1 MTLRTTADSLRIGL
15 IGAGQLAIPLAWSL
29 ARAGYQVI
37 GAASRSQA
45 SAARLAAGI
54 ADARAYD
61 DAQRLA
67 DDADLVL
74 IAVPDDAIAA
84 VAGSLRWQARHS
96 VVHCS
101 GATEVSALASAAAAG
116 ASIGG
121 FHPMQS
127 FTNAE
132 AAMRTL
138 PGCTVGIEAEEPL
151 LGVLKAMAQ
160 ALGCHPIRLPAGA
173 RALYHASGS
182 FASSFLVGLLNDAL
196 ALWSAFGVSREDAF
210 RALLP
215 LMKGTVA
222 AIEANGPVRSL
233 AGPIARADVGT
244 VERHIEALRAHGPA
258 LLPTYLDIARRSL
271 AIAEAKGGAAKDRL
285 AALEAL
291 LDRPTVR
298 GNRGGRWGQGLIR
311 KILGCGAVRS
321 SAPQARTGPQQNLWP
336 RPRDGTNPRG

>member
-1 MTLRTTADSLRIGL
+1 VAADSLRIGF
-15 IGAGQLAIPLAWSL
+15 IGAGQLATPLAWSL
-29 ARAGYQVI
+29 ARGGLRVV
-37 GAASRSQA
+37 GAASRSHA
-45 SAARLAAGI
+45 PAARLAAGI

-61 DAQRLA
+61 DAQGLV
-67 DDADLVL
+67 DDADLIL

-84 VAGSLRWQARHS
+84 VAGALRWQARHR

-101 GATEVSALASAAAAG
+101 GATEVSALAPAAAAG
-116 ASIGG
+116 AATGG

-127 FTNAE
+127 FTDTE
-132 AAMRTL
+132 AAIRSL
-138 PGCTVGIEAEEPL
+138 PGCTIGVEGEEPL
-151 LGVLKAMAQ
+151 LGVLGGMAA

-196 ALWSAFGVSREDAF
+196 SLWSAFGVDREDAF

-244 VERHIEALRAHGPA
+244 VERHIEALRERAPA
-258 LLPTYLDIARRSL
+258 LLATYLEIARRSV
-271 AIAEAKGGAAKDRL
+271 AIAEAKGGAAKVKLD
-285 AALEAL
+285 ALGAL
-291 LDRPTVR
+291 L
-298 GNRGGRWGQGLIR
+298 
-311 KILGCGAVRS
+311 
-321 SAPQARTGPQQNLWP
+321 ARVESGDPP
-336 RPRDGTNPRG
+336 

>member
-1 MTLRTTADSLRIGL
+1 VRIGF
-15 IGAGQLAIPLAWSL
+15 IGAGQLAVPLAWSL
-29 ARAGYQVI
+29 ARCGYRIV
-37 GAASRSQA
+37 GTASRSPQ
-45 SAARLAAGI
+45 SAAKLAAGI
-54 ADARAYD
+54 ADAKAYD
-61 DAQRLA
+61 DPRQLA
-67 DDADLVL
+67 DAADLVL

-84 VAGSLRWQARHS
+84 VAAAVRWQARHS

-101 GATEVSALASAAAAG
+101 GATEVSALAPAAAAG
-116 ASIGG
+116 AATGG

-127 FTNAE
+127 FTDTE
-132 AAMRTL
+132 AAMRSL
-138 PGCTVGIEAEEPL
+138 PGCSVGIEAEEPL
-151 LGVLKAMAQ
+151 LGTLRAMAE

-196 ALWSAFGVSREDAF
+196 SLWSAFGVDREEAF

-244 VERHIEALRAHGPA
+244 VERHIAALRAHAPG

-271 AIAEAKGGAAKDRL
+271 SIAAAKGGAAKAKLARL
-285 AALEAL
+285 ETLLARPPAAT
-291 LDRPTVR
+291 DRP
-298 GNRGGRWGQGLIR
+298 
-311 KILGCGAVRS
+311 
-321 SAPQARTGPQQNLWP
+321 
-336 RPRDGTNPRG
+336 